1 MPKRKRA
8 KTKSFGIHKK
18 AHHLWQA
25 TIMFNGAKI
34 KHAELTWAT
43 PSPQNPCHPPKPWNK
58 RSHKAQIAVSLFAC
72 LSPWGFSFSKMAQM
86 ALSASPTL
94 TLFNSK
100 LSSPMGW
107 SIFIPHLHEK
117 TVESA
122 RTLLL
127 ATFLVFSFCVCLVC
141 KRNENPPELSQPEVF
156 FYFEVIPMKSLIPRI
171 GISFSLSIFSQKPNR
186 TVLPKAIY
194 IIIHALSWP
203 IETFCGWM
211 RKLWKQSKLLFLIVF
226 FIMIFLLR

>member
-1 MPKRKRA
+1 MKKHA
-8 KTKSFGIHKK
+8 KTEKWKNLKFWNP
-18 AHHLWQA
+18 HHLWQA
-25 TIMFNGAKI
+25 TIMFNGAKT

-43 PSPQNPCHPPKPWNK
+43 PAPQNPCHPSKPWNK
-58 RSHKAQIAVSLFAC
+58 RSHKTQLLSRFSPLSVSLW
-72 LSPWGFSFSKMAQM
+72 LFSFSKMAQM

-117 TVESA
+117 TVEAA

-156 FYFEVIPMKSLIPRI
+156 FYFEVIPMKSLIPKLGFLFLCLYFLRYQTERY
-171 GISFSLSIFSQKPNR
+171 FLRLSILLYMLFHGRLKHSVAECEN
-186 TVLPKAIY
+186 
-194 IIIHALSWP
+194 
-203 IETFCGWM
+203 CGSN
-211 RKLWKQSKLLFLIVF
+211 QNSYF
-226 FIMIFLLR
+226 

>member
-1 MPKRKRA
+1 MPKRKSE
-8 KTKSFGIHKK
+8 KTLSFGIHITFDKLQLCLTEPK
-18 AHHLWQA
+18 PNTRNSRGPRPHRKTHAIHRSRGTKGA
-25 TIMFNGAKI
+25 TRRNCFLAFR
-34 KHAELTWAT
+34 LC
-43 PSPQNPCHPPKPWNK
+43 PSPC
-58 RSHKAQIAVSLFAC
+58 
-72 LSPWGFSFSKMAQM
+72 GFSFSKMAQM

-117 TVESA
+117 TVEAA

-171 GISFSLSIFSQKPNR
+171 GISFSLSIFSQIPNR
-186 TVLPKAIY
+186 TVLLKAIY

-226 FIMIFLLR
+226 FIMIFLLC

>member
-1 MPKRKRA
+1 
-8 KTKSFGIHKK
+8 
-18 AHHLWQA
+18 
-25 TIMFNGAKI
+25 
-34 KHAELTWAT
+34 
-43 PSPQNPCHPPKPWNK
+43 
-58 RSHKAQIAVSLFAC
+58 
-72 LSPWGFSFSKMAQM
+72 MAPM

-117 TVESA
+117 TVEA
-122 RTLLL
+122 AGTLLL

-141 KRNENPPELSQPEVF
+141 KRNENPLELSQPEAF
-156 FYFEVIPMKSLIPRI
+156 FYFDVPRI
-171 GISFSLSIFSQKPNR
+171 GISFSLSIFSLKPNR
-186 TVLPKAIY
+186 TVLLKAIY

-226 FIMIFLLR
+226 FIMIFLLCWSFPWKWKSPQ

>member
-1 MPKRKRA
+1 MPKRKSE
-8 KTKSFGIHKK
+8 KTWSFGIHITFDRLQLCLTEPKPNTRNSRGPRPHRK
-18 AHHLWQA
+18 THAIHRSRGTKGA
-25 TIMFNGAKI
+25 TRRNCFLAFR
-34 KHAELTWAT
+34 LC
-43 PSPQNPCHPPKPWNK
+43 PSPC
-58 RSHKAQIAVSLFAC
+58 
-72 LSPWGFSFSKMAQM
+72 GFSFSKMAQM

-117 TVESA
+117 TVEAA

-156 FYFEVIPMKSLIPRI
+156 FYFEVIPMKSLIPKLGFLFLCLYFLRYQTERY
-171 GISFSLSIFSQKPNR
+171 FLRLSILLYMLFHGRLKHSVAECEN
-186 TVLPKAIY
+186 
-194 IIIHALSWP
+194 
-203 IETFCGWM
+203 CGSN
-211 RKLWKQSKLLFLIVF
+211 QNSYF
-226 FIMIFLLR
+226 